1 MFMRINKELLLIL
14 VALLISGLAHGYNMF
29 GFPYYEN
36 DEGTYLAQAWSVIT
50 VGKLAPYTYWYDHA
64 PAGWIF
70 TAGWLIITGGL
81 YTFGFSLNS
90 GRVFMLLIH
99 LASSY
104 LLIRIGKKL
113 TGNIWPG
120 LIATLIFSLSPLGLY
135 FQRRLLLDNIM
146 IFWVLWGYYLL
157 LGPVRKLSSI
167 ILSGLFL
174 GIAVL
179 SKENAVFFV
188 PGFLFTIYK
197 NAHLHNK
204 RFAFISW
211 LVVFSSVVSL
221 YLLYA
226 LISGE
231 LFPYGSRLGGNS
243 PHVSLITTLKYQAS
257 RGGGSILQITQ
268 SSFWKNFLLWIK
280 QDVFIIS
287 AGIIFNLVLIVIL
300 LLKKKYIY
308 FGLCLLAVFF
318 WFFLLRGGTVI
329 EFYIVPLLPILS
341 LIIGISVY
349 EILTGLENL
358 FKIKAGN
365 ILPALLFVFTLIIY
379 FPYSQTSRALGQDT
393 VSHTI
398 YKSNQ
403 TLGQVLAVDWI
414 RKHLPDNSVI
424 VIDNYSYLDLHNPK
438 KSSAIVFPNSHY
450 YWKVD
455 QDNEIKNDL
464 LKNNPESIDY
474 IATTPQMSGD
484 LLGDIS
490 PLTTKALSN
499 ASMVKSLTSSGWG
512 VEIWATRYPGKILY
526 RSWETYKQQF
536 LKDGNHSID
545 PNQSNITTSEG
556 QSYILLR
563 SVWMNDKDT
572 YEKAWAWTNVNLKNQ
587 NGVFSWKWNQDNGSA
602 TDADTDIALSLLMAY
617 KRWGNEIY
625 LDEAKKLLNS
635 IWDTEVR
642 LFQGSYYILPG
653 NWAMGNDSITINPS
667 YLSPYAY
674 RIFSEVDPMHPWA
687 SLIDTSYEALNGCMS
702 SPLFQNDSP
711 VNLPPNW
718 CALDKNG
725 KYSRAKEPG
734 LASTEY
740 SYDAVRVMWRLGLDY
755 KWNHDSRAKYL
766 LDISSK
772 FLLKKLDE
780 DGKILVGYT
789 HDGKPWE
796 EYESVLGYSAALA
809 NFTVTTPKRADE
821 IYNNKVL
828 AKFYEDFDNNL
839 SYWEDPKNYYIQNWA
854 WFSTALYADKL
865 LNLWANP

>member
-1 MFMRINKELLLIL
+1 MRITKELFLIFI
-14 VALLISGLAHGYNMF
+14 ALLISGLTHGYNMF

-36 DEGTYLAQAWSVIT
+36 DEGTYLSQAWSVISE
-50 VGKLAPYTYWYDHA
+50 GKLAPYTYWYDHA
-64 PAGWIF
+64 PVGWIF
-70 TAGWLIITGGL
+70 TAVWLLLTGGL
-81 YTFGFSLNS
+81 FTFGASLNS
-90 GRVFMLLIH
+90 GRVFMLVIH

-113 TGNIWPG
+113 TGNVWPG
-120 LIATLIFSLSPLGLY
+120 IIGTLIFSLSPLGLY

-146 IFWVLWGYYLL
+146 IFWVLWAYYLL

-167 ILSGLFL
+167 MLSGLFL

-179 SKENAVFFV
+179 SKENAVFFI
-188 PGFLFTIYK
+188 PGFLYTIYK
-197 NAHLHNK
+197 NVQHHNK
-204 RFAFISW
+204 RFALVSW
-211 LVVFSSVVSL
+211 LVIFSSFVSL

-231 LFPYGSRLGGNS
+231 LFPYGSRFGGDS
-243 PHVSLITTLKYQAS
+243 PHVSLIATLKYQAS
-257 RGGGSILQITQ
+257 RKGGSILQITQ
-268 SSFWKNFLLWIK
+268 SSFWKNYLLWIK
-280 QDVFIIS
+280 QDLFIIW
-287 AGIIFNLVLIVIL
+287 AGIVCNLVLIVIS

-308 FGLCLLAVFF
+308 LGICLLSIFF

-341 LIIGISVY
+341 LIIGITFY
-349 EILTGLENL
+349 EILTNIEKLL
-358 FKIKAGN
+358 KIKTRN
-365 ILPALLFVFTLIIY
+365 SLSALLFIITLFIY
-379 FPYSQTSRALGQDT
+379 FPFSQTSRAFGQDT
-393 VSHTI
+393 VGQTM

-403 TLGQVLAVDWI
+403 TLGQVQAIDWMRI
-414 RKHLPDNSVI
+414 HIPADSII
-424 VIDNYSYLDLHNPK
+424 VIDNYSYLDLHIPK
-438 KSSAIVFPNSHY
+438 KLSGIVFPNSHY
-450 YWKVD
+450 YWKID

-464 LKNNPESIDY
+464 LKNNPEAIDY

-484 LLGDIS
+484 LLGNIS
-490 PLTTKALSN
+490 PLTIQALSN
-499 ASMVKSLTSSGWG
+499 ASMVKSLTSNGWG

-526 RSWETYKQQF
+526 RSWETYKKQF
-536 LKDGNHSID
+536 LKDGNHSVD
-545 PNQSNITTSEG
+545 PNQNNITTSEG

-572 YEKAWAWTNVNLKNQ
+572 FDKAWGWTSVNLKNQ
-587 NGVFSWKWNQDNGSA
+587 NGVFSWKWDQDNGSA

-617 KRWGNEIY
+617 KQWGNESY

-635 IWDTEVR
+635 IWETEVR
-642 LFQGSYYILPG
+642 LFQGRYYILPG
-653 NWAMGNDSITINPS
+653 NWAMGNSTITINPS

-674 RIFSEVDPMHPWA
+674 RIFSEVDPAHPWEA
-687 SLIDTSYEALNGCMS
+687 LIDTSYEALNGCMS
-702 SPLFQNDSP
+702 SPLFLDDSP

-725 KYSRAKEPG
+725 QYSQAEEPG
-734 LASTEY
+734 LGSTEY
-740 SYDAVRVMWRLGLDY
+740 SYDAVRVMWRLALDY

-766 LDISSK
+766 LDLSSE

-796 EYESVLGYSAALA
+796 EYESVLGYSATLA
-809 NFTVTTPKRADE
+809 NFAITSPKRADE
-821 IYNNKVL
+821 IYKNKVL
-828 AKFYEDFDNNL
+828 DKFYEDFDKNL

-865 LNLWANP
+865 PNLWINQ